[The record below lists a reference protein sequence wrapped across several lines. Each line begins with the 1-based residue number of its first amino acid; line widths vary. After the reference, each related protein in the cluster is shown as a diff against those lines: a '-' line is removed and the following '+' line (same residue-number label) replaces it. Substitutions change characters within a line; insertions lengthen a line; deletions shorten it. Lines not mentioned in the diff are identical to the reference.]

1 MRDLHRNLI
10 AALVLLIS
18 TSSLSFAD
26 EILRD
31 PTRPYAA
38 NVPGATTASPFTV
51 NAIIIS
57 EERRVAIINGRRV
70 SVGGSVHDATVVA
83 IEKDHLVLE
92 RNGKRI
98 VARLS
103 NGASRR

>member
-1 MRDLHRNLI
+1 MRDIYRNVLAVI
-10 AALVLLIS
+10 ALLVIA
-18 TSSLSFAD
+18 SSSCFAD
-26 EILRD
+26 EVLRD

-38 NVPGATTASPFTV
+38 NVPGKTITTRFMV

-57 EERRVAIINGRRV
+57 TERRVAIVNGRRV
-70 SVGGSVHDATVVA
+70 GVGASVHDATIVA

-98 VARLS
+98 VARL
-103 NGASRR
+103 NDGASRR